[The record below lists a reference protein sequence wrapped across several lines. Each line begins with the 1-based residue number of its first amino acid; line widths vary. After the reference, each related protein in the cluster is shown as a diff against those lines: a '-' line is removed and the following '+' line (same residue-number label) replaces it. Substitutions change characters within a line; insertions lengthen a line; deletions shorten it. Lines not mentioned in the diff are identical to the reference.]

1 MGGVER
7 VGDLDCQC
15 DHLLKR
21 ERAPLQA
28 RAERLPLEELHDE
41 VRNPVRL
48 ADVVDRADVRVVEGR
63 GGLRLPREPRADRR
77 IGEPVPANE
86 LERDRSLEA
95 HVGRAEDFAHSALPE
110 RAVDAVRTEM
120 LEAVATH
127 ACRVV
132 HGTAKLSIDESRR
145 LSAGA
150 RGASRCVRAYLKAR
164 LWRNWSKAAPALS
177 MVADGPVSLTK

>member
-1 MGGVER
+1 MKMFAGLMSRWMIWCAWAVSSASAISIVES
-7 VGDLDCQC
+7 
-15 DHLLKR
+15 DHVVKR

-48 ADVVDRADVRVVEGR
+48 ADVVDRANVRVIEGR

-95 HVGRAEDFAHSALPE
+95 HVGRAKDFAHSALPE
-110 RAVDAVRTEM
+110 RTVDAIRTEM
-120 LEAVATH
+120 LEAVATQ

-132 HGTAKLSIDESRR
+132 HGTAKLSIDDINP
-145 LSAGA
+145 L
-150 RGASRCVRAYLKAR
+150 
-164 LWRNWSKAAPALS
+164 
-177 MVADGPVSLTK
+177 